1 MSTTF
6 EMLGSDGG
14 HYWVRDDPD
23 DGGNR
28 SMAWLGVAAD
38 RAWAHVFWGTVV
50 ATDRATDDV
59 RGSWWDIPIGGV
71 GGSGDLSLVLD
82 AQANVTRL
90 TVTDRT
96 GGFGLSSMSDDQP
109 IARPSSIAPTGG
121 EATGP
126 GLTGVFQ
133 GSSGGFYYVRE
144 MSSGEVV
151 WCALRP
157 DFAATHVF
165 KGARQSDGTVVGVYR
180 DLGGSLGGTDWTGV
194 LTVRPDAANSALTF
208 VSAVR
213 EHDGA
218 TPRARE
224 FGDATWARVASA

>member
-28 SMAWLGVAAD
+28 SLTWFGIAPD
-38 RAWAHVFWGTVV
+38 RAWAHVFWGIVV
-50 ATDRATDDV
+50 TTDRATDDV
-59 RGSWWDIPIGGV
+59 RGSWWDVPLGGV

-82 AQANVTRL
+82 QQADVTRL

-96 GGFGLSSMSDDQP
+96 GGFGLSSMSTEQP
-109 IARPSSIAPTGG
+109 IVRPGAVAPTGA

-133 GSSGGFYYVRE
+133 GSSGGYYYIRE
-144 MSSGEVV
+144 MSNGEVV
-151 WCALRP
+151 WCALRT
-157 DFAATHVF
+157 DYTAAHVF
-165 KGARQSDGTVVGVYR
+165 KGARQSDGTVTGVYR
-180 DLGGSLGGTDWTGV
+180 DLGGSLGGTDWSGV
-194 LTVRPDAANSALTF
+194 LSVQPDAAHSAMTF
-208 VSAVR
+208 VSAVG
-213 EHDGA
+213 EHDGGA
-218 TPRARE
+218 PRE
-224 FGDATWARVASA
+224 FGDATWARVTT